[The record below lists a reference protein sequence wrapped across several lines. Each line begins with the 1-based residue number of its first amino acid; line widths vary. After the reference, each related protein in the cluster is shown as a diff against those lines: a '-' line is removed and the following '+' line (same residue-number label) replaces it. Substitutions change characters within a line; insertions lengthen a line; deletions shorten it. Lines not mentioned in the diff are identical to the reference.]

1 MCHFVKVMAG
11 QHQTLQKNHNSTRNA
26 TTVHKKKFII
36 ENMPSVDLGEKDT
49 ESLSEDESLELF
61 IRSIEEGNR
70 GF

>member
-11 QHQTLQKNHNSTRNA
+11 QHQTLQKNHNSARNA
-26 TTVHKKKFII
+26 TTVRKEKFII
-36 ENMPSVDLGEKDT
+36 ENMPSDLGEKDT

>member
-1 MCHFVKVMAG
+1 MCQFVKVMAG
-11 QHQTLQKNHNSTRNA
+11 QHQTLQKNHNSARNA
-26 TTVHKKKFII
+26 TTARKKKFII
-36 ENMPSVDLGEKDT
+36 ENMPSDLGEKDT